1 MNILKQ
7 LLQKVNSIGFW
18 QRIFGWS
25 SVKGLLVDAMAELQS
40 LVDSS
45 EENRKQVDSTKKE
58 LDTVSA
64 KLSASESRIS
74 DLQRDK
80 EAQYAELTQLRKN
93 VNELSSQI
101 VALRKTDETRQAEQ
115 QKAMSTLTSLQN
127 RVADERNKELEAQ
140 KQEALAYKEKQKET
154 WSKHQTDTKNTL
166 KLLCDKHTIE
176 YVDKVPFRGE
186 PDNTLFICEE
196 YVVFD
201 AKSPATDDL
210 NNFPTYLRGQAE
222 AASKYAEKENVKSDI
237 FFVVPTNTLEV
248 LTHTVYEFPKHKVFI
263 VSADSLEPIVLSLK
277 KIEEYEFAEQ
287 LSPEDRQS
295 VYRIIGR
302 LAHYI
307 KRRVQVDTFFSK
319 EALTLS
325 SDCETTLPPDILEE
339 VIKIERAIR
348 VNPPQE
354 RAGKGITIA
363 DLQKETRQVEKAL
376 EDRGI
381 LPSME
386 NISKGINGVPL
397 YKEEQ

>member
-40 LVDSS
+40 LVDSI

-80 EAQYAELTQLRKN
+80 EAQNAELTQLRKN

-186 PDNTLFICEE
+186 PDNTLFIC
-196 YVVFD
+196 
-201 AKSPATDDL
+201 DL
-210 NNFPTYLRGQAE
+210 IYLRH
-222 AASKYAEKENVKSDI
+222 I
-237 FFVVPTNTLEV
+237 IL
-248 LTHTVYEFPKHKVFI
+248 L
-263 VSADSLEPIVLSLK
+263 
-277 KIEEYEFAEQ
+277 
-287 LSPEDRQS
+287 DR
-295 VYRIIGR
+295 
-302 LAHYI
+302 L
-307 KRRVQVDTFFSK
+307 
-319 EALTLS
+319 
-325 SDCETTLPPDILEE
+325 
-339 VIKIERAIR
+339 
-348 VNPPQE
+348 
-354 RAGKGITIA
+354 
-363 DLQKETRQVEKAL
+363 
-376 EDRGI
+376 
-381 LPSME
+381 
-386 NISKGINGVPL
+386 
-397 YKEEQ
+397 